1 MHLHSRALLHFD
13 VIRRCG
19 SIREAARQL
28 HISSSALNRQ
38 LLELEGEIGSPLFE
52 RLPAGLKLTPVGEIL
67 SRHVISVLQDAQ
79 RMASE
84 LDALKGLRRGE
95 VDVLTVESLTAD
107 FMPRV
112 LQQMAELHP
121 GVRVRVRI
129 AGSAEAASQVEQ
141 GLADVA
147 ICFVRHRLEDL
158 RQIAVGQFNLGAIVA
173 PGHPLADR
181 QRVTLNECMRHP
193 LVLPTPDLALRDDL
207 NSVLAAQGR
216 QAKVVLET
224 GSFELMRRLALQGAG
239 LAFVNRFGIENELKQ
254 GSLLHLPL
262 KPAVMFHLGIYVRT
276 PRTLPPALDALIQL
290 AAAEIE
296 RRARQEA

>member
-28 HISSSALNRQ
+28 HLSSSALNRQ
-38 LLELEGEIGSPLFE
+38 LLELESEIGSPLFE
-52 RLPAGLKLTPVGEIL
+52 RLPGGLKLTPVGEVL
-67 SRHVISVLQDAQ
+67 SRHVISVVQDAQ
-79 RMASE
+79 RMTGE

-112 LQQMAELHP
+112 LQQMAEQHP
-121 GVRVRVRI
+121 GVRIRVRV
-129 AGSAEAASQVEQ
+129 AGWAEATSQVMQ

-147 ICFVRHRLEDL
+147 ICFVPHRLEDL
-158 RQIAVGQFNLGAIVA
+158 RQIAVGRFNMGAIVA

-181 QRVTLNECMRHP
+181 QRVTLNECMSHT
-193 LVLPTPDLALRDDL
+193 LVLPTPDFAIHEELKP
-207 NSVLAAQGR
+207 VLAAQGK
-216 QAKVVLET
+216 QARVVLET
-224 GSFELMRRLALQGAG
+224 GSFELMRRLAVQGTG
-239 LAFVNRFGIENELKQ
+239 LAFVNRLGIENELRQ
-254 GSLLHLPL
+254 GTLIHLPL
-262 KPAVMFHLGIYVRT
+262 KPPVIFHLGIYVRT
-276 PRTLPPALDALIQL
+276 QRTLPPALDALIQL

-296 RRARQEA
+296 RREQEEV